1 MTKLTFAMVMNH
13 TNSVLDTIRA
23 VAPPGKDTTRVSSR
37 WAFLVTYD
45 ELADIVDDMMA
56 IPDFAA
62 AISPQEAEDIKVGKA
77 ALNLPN
83 GMKLLPEL
91 IVEKERLDS

>member
-1 MTKLTFAMVMNH
+1 MAKLTFSMIMNH
-13 TNSVLDTIRA
+13 TNTVLNTIRA
-23 VAPPGKDTTRVSSR
+23 VSPPGKDTSKISSR
-37 WAFLVTYD
+37 WAFLVTYE
-45 ELADIVDDMMA
+45 ELNDVVDDMMS

-62 AISPQEAEDIKVGKA
+62 AVSPQEAEDIKNGKA

-91 IVEKERLDS
+91 VIEQEKLNS

>member
-1 MTKLTFAMVMNH
+1 MSKLTFSMIMNH

-23 VAPPGKDTTRVSSR
+23 VAPPGKDTSRVSSR

-45 ELADIVDDMMA
+45 ELADIVDEMMS

-62 AISPQEAEDIKVGKA
+62 AIAPQEAEDIKSGKA

-91 IVEKERLDS
+91 IVEEKRLDS

>member
-1 MTKLTFAMVMNH
+1 MGKLTFSMVMNH
-13 TNSVLDTIRA
+13 TNSVFDTIRA
-23 VAPPGKDTTRVSSR
+23 IAPPGKDTSKISSR
-37 WAFLVTYD
+37 WAFLVTYE
-45 ELADIVDDMMA
+45 ELTDIVDDMMS

-62 AISPQEAEDIKVGKA
+62 AISTQEALDLKAGKA

-91 IVEKERLDS
+91 ITEPERLDG